1 VIALLIHPSFTP
13 LTALIGKIRNEPH
26 LIIYILY
33 GILPFVPIIL
43 FDEVYHFFVI
53 PFIVIITSLEI
64 LGIAIYLKSK
74 RKSVKY
80 SALTLAIIIVIL
92 ISRFA
97 SNYYWANFIQ

>member
-1 VIALLIHPSFTP
+1 M
-13 LTALIGKIRNEPH
+13 
-26 LIIYILY
+26 
-33 GILPFVPIIL
+33 PIIL